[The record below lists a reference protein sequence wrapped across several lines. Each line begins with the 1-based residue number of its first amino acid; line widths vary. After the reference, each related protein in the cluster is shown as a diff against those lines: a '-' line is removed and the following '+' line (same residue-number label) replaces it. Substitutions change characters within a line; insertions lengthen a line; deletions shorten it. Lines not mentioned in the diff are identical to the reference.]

1 MKTAEILRNI
11 ISLLDVEEQPA
22 QQQPIVIN
30 VNNGDTS
37 PEAPAEP
44 AAKAIPSLADR
55 LGIINA
61 KDTEEEPV
69 DDDALGIMVP
79 PLQQKIELIKK
90 SEGVKS
96 VYDEAPEEDELTI
109 LKRQAGIKTAVI
121 ADEDEPLEG

>member
-44 AAKAIPSLADR
+44 VAKAIPSLADR
-55 LGIINA
+55 LGIIKPDA
-61 KDTEEEPV
+61 EEEPV

-96 VYDEAPEEDELTI
+96 VYDAAPEEDELAI

>member
-11 ISLLDVEEQPA
+11 INLLDVEEQPV

-30 VNNGDTS
+30 VNNGDKT
-37 PEAPAEP
+37 PETPAEP
-44 AAKAIPSLADR
+44 APKAELSLADR

-61 KDTEEEPV
+61 KDTEEDPV

-96 VYDEAPEEDELTI
+96 VYDEAPEEDELAI